1 MQIIAGL
8 VAPHSGSISVAPGVG
23 SSVTSASSQNQ
34 ISSRVGLVFQFPE
47 RHFLGMTVRDVR
59 LRPYDDLSP
68 GRKSIVLSTVWCPC
82 FQS

>member
-8 VAPHSGSISVAPGVG
+8 VAPHSGSISVASSGGSGVAL
-23 SSVTSASSQNQ
+23 ASPQNQ

-59 LRPYDDLSP
+59 LRPYGGLSA
-68 GRKSIVLSTVWCPC
+68 GRKSAAPTVSCC
-82 FQS
+82 HRFQS